1 MWGAWIRDGAWILGE
16 SADLMGEHKGT
27 LFTGGRGGHREV
39 NVLSGR
45 DLGKSFL
52 GRMSRS
58 AHLDEGVTRCVCCAP
73 QLCTGKQ
80 RVSPRSPVFTL
91 FALSKDPELGSLFVL
106 LLNLTTPPSFHYL
119 HLLLL
124 KCLQGPRYAVNT

>member
-1 MWGAWIRDGAWILGE
+1 MGE
-16 SADLMGEHKGT
+16 SADLMGEHKGA
-27 LFTGGRGGHREV
+27 LFTGGRCRHREV

-52 GRMSRS
+52 RRMSRS

-80 RVSPRSPVFTL
+80 RVSPPSSVFTL
-91 FALSKDPELGSLFVL
+91 FALSKDPELGSLFDL
-106 LLNLTTPPSFHYL
+106 LLILTRPPSFRYL

-124 KCLQGPRYAVNT
+124 KCLRGPRYAVNT

>member
-1 MWGAWIRDGAWILGE
+1 MKENRWREMVMGNGE
-16 SADLMGEHKGT
+16 
-27 LFTGGRGGHREV
+27 GGLTEELTVEQRLQGNEGLKHV
-39 NVLSGR
+39 DN
-45 DLGKSFL
+45 LGKSFL

-73 QLCTGKQ
+73 QLCTCKQ
-80 RVSPRSPVFTL
+80 RISPRSSVFTL